1 MAFLIHIFHYV
12 SLVTFDSFTI
22 HGMDDGHRMG
32 IAMACFRLE
41 KSGPNIRSR
50 IYVPEDELSRT
61 ATVFG
66 EEDGLVI
73 LVNTLLLNL
82 NIINLIPRHGDVTC

>member
-1 MAFLIHIFHYV
+1 M
-12 SLVTFDSFTI
+12 
-22 HGMDDGHRMG
+22 
-32 IAMACFRLE
+32 
-41 KSGPNIRSR
+41 
-50 IYVPEDELSRT
+50 

-82 NIINLIPRHGDVTC
+82 NIINLIPRHDDVTC